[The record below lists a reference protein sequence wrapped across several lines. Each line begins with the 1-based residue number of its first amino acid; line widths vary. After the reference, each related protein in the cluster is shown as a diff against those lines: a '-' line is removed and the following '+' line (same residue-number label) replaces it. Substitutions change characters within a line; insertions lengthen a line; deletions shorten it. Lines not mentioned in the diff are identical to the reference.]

1 MKEGVKL
8 GKCLTARGGCHTGY
22 GMKMTMHIDEALL
35 KRVMEAYEC
44 ETKTEAVE
52 MALREMDRR
61 MRFRELGMRGLEMT
75 PEEIGD
81 AVDPNYDLNA
91 MRVAETPMKYGKK

>member
-1 MKEGVKL
+1 MGGGEEKH
-8 GKCLTARGGCHTGY
+8 LTRGGGCHTWY

-35 KRVMEAYEC
+35 ERVMEAYEC

-61 MRFRELGMRGLEMT
+61 VRFRELGMRGLEMT
-75 PEEIGD
+75 PEEIGE
-81 AVDPNYDLNA
+81 AVDPDYNIPA
-91 MRVAETPMKYGKK
+91 MRVAEPSVRYGKK